1 MQLSDTSLLLIR
13 KGGRPHETSSPAYF
27 GMSQG
32 APYRFPPKLVRKAEG
47 SSADRRRHSSARIVI
62 ADDHAMMLSV
72 TAELLGKYYDVV
84 GTVGDGHALLDA
96 IGKLSPDVV
105 VVDIGMPRMHGVE
118 VATRVNSLQSCIR
131 LVYLTIHEDA
141 ELVHWVLSAGAYGYV
156 LKSHVMTDL
165 PLAVRAALMGQQF
178 ISPCLQCIGFSQAS

>member
-1 MQLSDTSLLLIR
+1 MKPHHLLI
-13 KGGRPHETSSPAYF
+13 SA
-27 GMSQG
+27 
-32 APYRFPPKLVRKAEG
+32 PPKGPPG
-47 SSADRRRHSSARIVI
+47 SSLELVHEAGGSLADRRRHSGARIVI

-72 TAELLGKYYDVV
+72 TAELLGKYYEVV

-118 VATRVNSLQSCIR
+118 VATRVKSLQSRIR

-141 ELVHWVLSAGAYGYV
+141 ELVRWALSAGAYGYV

-165 PLAVRAALMGQQF
+165 PLAVRAALMEQQF
-178 ISPCLQCIGFSQAS
+178 ISPCLQYIGFSQTS